1 MPDAPGTPDTPGLPT
16 DRATIAARVAACGLD
31 CGRCLSH
38 PASPI
43 SRLSRELLA
52 ELGNFGAR
60 AAFFAHMDPVFN
72 DYAAFEAVAKRFA
85 GADCGGCRSGRCL
98 LGNCAVRKCVTTRG
112 VDFCFE
118 CGEFPC
124 DHTGFPEMLHAR
136 WLANNQRMREMGL
149 GAYVEW
155 MAAQARY

>member
-1 MPDAPGTPDTPGLPT
+1 MAEQADFPV
-16 DRATIAARVAACGLD
+16 DRAGIIRRVAACGLD

-38 PASPI
+38 PQSPI
-43 SRLSRELLA
+43 SGLSRELLA

-60 AAFFAHMDPVFN
+60 AGFFARLDPVFEN
-72 DYAAFEAVAKRFA
+72 YGAFEAVAKRFA

-98 LGNCAVRKCVTTRG
+98 LENCAVQKCVTERG

-124 DHTGFPEMLHAR
+124 DRTGFSEMLHAR
-136 WLANNQRMREMGL
+136 WMANNEKMREMGL
-149 GAYVEW
+149 AGYMEW
-155 MAAQARY
+155 LAGQARY